1 MSPVWQLIDDPFAS
15 ADVAEQWDELWAR
28 STSRSAT
35 AQAEQLALW
44 CDSFAP
50 DPTLRL
56 IVVRDDELADGRW
69 LAALPVLRQRWRG
82 LLPVGALPGNEWS
95 LAGDLLVD
103 ETVLGCDDANRIA
116 DTLAAGLS
124 RLNLPLYRFHG
135 VAAES
140 PAWRLLRAALSRQGW
155 TADVRPMHDV
165 PILRRFSDWAACRA
179 SWSKEHRHNLERL
192 RRRLDEGGGAALV
205 RHRLHEMPADGARA
219 LMLRAFDV
227 ERSSWKGDAGS
238 AIANDESRTTFFVAQ
253 SRMLARR
260 GAAEL
265 VCLERDATIL
275 AFAYGWTHRGVTQ
288 VAKIGYDPEFA
299 RFGPGQLLFHDWL
312 RELHDDTSWRALDFL
327 GPATP
332 ALRRWTGDTYSVERL
347 LLAPSRWLSRTL
359 LRTLRPGLATSP
371 AVR

>member
-1 MSPVWQLIDDPFAS
+1 MSLVWQLIDDPFAS
-15 ADVAEQWDELWAR
+15 ADVAKKWDALWER

-35 AQAEQLALW
+35 AQAEQIALW

-50 DPTLRL
+50 DRPPRL
-56 IVVRDDELADGRW
+56 VVVRDDGRADGPW

-95 LAGDLLVD
+95 PAGDLLVD
-103 ETVLGCDDANRIA
+103 ESVPGCDDANRIA

-124 RLNLPLYRFHG
+124 RLNLPLFRFHG

-140 PAWRLLRAALSRQGW
+140 PAWRLLRAALGRQGW

-165 PILRRFSDWAACRA
+165 PLLRRFSDWSACRA

-192 RRRLDEGGGAALV
+192 RRRLDEAGGAVLV
-205 RHRLHEMPADGARA
+205 RHRPHEMPADAARA

-227 ERSSWKGDAGS
+227 ERRSWKGDAGS
-238 AIANDESRTTFFVAQ
+238 AIANDESRTAFFVAQ
-253 SRMLARR
+253 SSMLARR

-265 VCLERDATIL
+265 VCLERDSTIL

-312 RELHDDTSWRALDFL
+312 RELHDDTSWRALDVL

-332 ALRRWTGDTYSVERL
+332 ALRRWTGETYLVERL